1 MAQAVSRRSLNAEAQ
16 FRSQTSSCEVFV
28 GHSGTGTSFSPSTSV
43 SPVTA
48 IPPTLHTHLQ
58 LHVALTR
65 RTHWRSLG
73 TFQKS
78 NLFLNRGALVR
89 KVLSRNI

>member
-28 GHSGTGTSFSPSTSV
+28 GHSGTGTGFSPSTSV
-43 SPVTA
+43 SPVTT
-48 IPPTLHTHLQ
+48 IPPTLHTLQ

-65 RTHWRSLG
+65 RTHWRGLG
-73 TFQKS
+73 TFQKG

-89 KVLSRNI
+89 KVLSINI